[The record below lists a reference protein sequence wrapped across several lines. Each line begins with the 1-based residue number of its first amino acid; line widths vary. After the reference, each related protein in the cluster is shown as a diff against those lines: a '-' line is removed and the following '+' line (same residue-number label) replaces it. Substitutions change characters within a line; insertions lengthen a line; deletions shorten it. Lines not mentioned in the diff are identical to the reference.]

1 MADFR
6 TPARD
11 HYADIT
17 NRIITAL
24 EAGTAP
30 WRRPWDPNKVPS
42 GGPRN
47 GVSGHRYRG
56 INTLLL
62 GMTPEM
68 FATGDPRW
76 MSFIQAQEKGWQ
88 VRKGEKATT
97 IFFFKQV
104 ELRGDGHVDDGEDVK
119 TVPVLRS
126 YPVFH
131 ASQID
136 GIPAYIP
143 PSVVEAPWRT
153 PESASVI
160 VARSGVGLREG
171 GDRAFY
177 SPSTDHIQM
186 PPRIAFKSPE
196 GWASTILH
204 ELGHWSGHPSRLDR
218 NLTGRFGT
226 QAYAMEELR
235 AELASAFIGNELG
248 IPAGIDNHASYLSS
262 WLDVLRKDKR
272 EIFRASADA
281 QKIADYLLGF
291 HPLYAQQLTKENTA
305 PDEPAPA
312 PAPTPIHI
320 PVGPMPAHVRRSLGL
335 DPKPIAI
342 EEPAPLAVMG
352 YRR

>member
-17 NRIITAL
+17 NRIIASL

-30 WRRPWDPNKVPS
+30 WRRPWDPSKVPS

-68 FATGDPRW
+68 FASGDPRW
-76 MSFIQAQEKGWQ
+76 LSYKQATEKGWQ

-97 IFFFKQV
+97 IFFFKKV
-104 ELRGDGHVDDGEDVK
+104 ELRGDGRADDGEETR

-131 ASQID
+131 ASQVD
-136 GIPAYIP
+136 GIPADV
-143 PSVVEAPWRT
+143 PSTITEAPWRT
-153 PESASVI
+153 PESASVV
-160 VARSGVGLREG
+160 VACSGVVLREG

-177 SPSTDHIQM
+177 SPSADHVQM
-186 PPRIAFKSPE
+186 PPRVAFKSPE

-281 QKIADYLLGF
+281 QRIADYLLGF
-291 HPLYAQQLTKENTA
+291 HPLYANAMTKESTA
-305 PDEPAPA
+305 TDEPAPA
-312 PAPTPIHI
+312 PAPIHI
-320 PVGPMPAHVRRSLGL
+320 PIGPMPAHVRRSLGL
-335 DPKPIAI
+335 DPKPVVV
-342 EEPAPLAVMG
+342 EEPAPVAVMG